1 MYPNYKYKNDFNESF
16 SSFDRMYETDLKKQN
31 KFEKIKNFLI
41 RKKIY
46 VIAGTIILIALLI
59 IIIAASKGGKTEEKH
74 EPISKYYSQRTINYL
89 NLLSSLEKDNYIAYQ
104 YEFQSNSKSSFANK
118 YQYLYN
124 YDTSLIPNNSEV
136 GKYLF
141 HKESYLKQE
150 TDEINYYKNIL
161 KKEPPKHYIYGPS
174 FIKEEYNK
182 GQKLYNPN
190 VKLNSTKDWEGMTI
204 SLNIKHQPFMGNS
217 NGGHI
222 FGWGSAEWQKP
233 GFFISLSYGILYFKQ
248 GKSNLKYDLED
259 AVKLG
264 YDANNPEKRYLTNRP
279 LTDEKWH
286 QVIISLRKVTKEDE
300 KYLTEL
306 NLKEGDFKSEVFIDG
321 ESRKNSTGN
330 IMDDYGELNAFDL
343 SNNSQMSHN
352 TNYFIDNIIVLKKGI
367 NITEAKILYESID
380 QEVTGTPVLLNERC
394 KIPGDLYGIK
404 PDEVYPDSIYPL
416 KAETKFFQ
424 FTSKWSCLGFSYE
437 KFIIDRFKEFCSE
450 HLKITDLEYLNG
462 TLQYYQLENNYRY
475 DISDVLRYY
484 LPQINEKF
492 KNLQE
497 FKKYVK
503 ITSTN
508 SNGKDKKSH
517 IISNFGSW
525 VSSEGLLQVN
535 RFAKELGGIMRL
547 PVANINYFA
556 YFELQGG
563 YINNR
568 IYTISVQNCEDI
580 KFTYNDQK
588 IISYAIKVNQVG
600 YSPKVSE
607 HYGYIGR
614 WMGTFGKLSLSEY
627 VGKPFK
633 LMQNDKEVYTGT
645 IEWRLKDDPKYYTSG
660 IPTDLNGEET
670 LSLNISN
677 YKGTGENYYF
687 YVEGIGISLKFSIS
701 YKGVFNAFYTHMKG
715 LYNQRTGI
723 EHKKP
728 YTYWE
733 TPPHHKGIYVAHH
746 IPNNYHYSSNYIT
759 DDSTGKGFCDFNQFE
774 MIKETSTETYWE
786 DVFGGHADAGDY
798 DNRPY
803 HLQMIDVLGCVFL
816 LRKNI
821 LMDNQLNIPE
831 SNDNIPDILNEMEWG
846 LQIHYL
852 VQQKLNDGS
861 VSTWIESTSHPNGLL
876 DDGTD
881 TARYYIG
888 LSTREDTLRYVEAAG
903 MLSICFKECDSCP
916 QEKYEKWL
924 KSAKWAFE
932 WGIKEEN
939 RCKYSFKM
947 KGRNLTYR
955 EPDVPEEIVAR
966 AALVL
971 YRLTR
976 EEKYKQYIFKD
987 ITSSKYE
994 DKYTNGARRLIDIR
1008 NMNPIDSFPIALFKD
1023 DSDFDLLVSKLNA
1036 SIWSNTKTIINY
1048 QNNATQYL
1056 YRNAYFYKYDERY
1069 YSSLAWGAF
1078 TGQNQLTMLGVGLY
1092 LNEGKEVGDQMLQA
1106 ISFFY
1111 DFELGCNHAGR
1122 TFTTNLGHH
1131 FPIHFV
1137 NHNNWWYNSK
1147 NIFDPI
1153 PGITL
1158 YTFFGDIET
1167 DAFDKFYKIQYAKNE
1182 RIGFKGIDI
1191 PTCPSIFNLSEI
1203 PQNSTQTRNHLWGVI
1218 PFWRRMV
1225 NLEVFSIKSS
1235 EYTIYETI
1243 IKMALASGL
1252 LLGNDE
1258 NVNQCHGIKDC
1269 PSVFPSEELKNKSPR
1284 EDIKD
1289 LLGRWSIP

>member
-1 MYPNYKYKNDFNESF
+1 M
-16 SSFDRMYETDLKKQN
+16 
-31 KFEKIKNFLI
+31 
-41 RKKIY
+41 
-46 VIAGTIILIALLI
+46 
-59 IIIAASKGGKTEEKH
+59 
-74 EPISKYYSQRTINYL
+74 
-89 NLLSSLEKDNYIAYQ
+89 
-104 YEFQSNSKSSFANK
+104 
-118 YQYLYN
+118 
-124 YDTSLIPNNSEV
+124 
-136 GKYLF
+136 
-141 HKESYLKQE
+141 
-150 TDEINYYKNIL
+150 
-161 KKEPPKHYIYGPS
+161 
-174 FIKEEYNK
+174 
-182 GQKLYNPN
+182 
-190 VKLNSTKDWEGMTI
+190 
-204 SLNIKHQPFMGNS
+204 
-217 NGGHI
+217 
-222 FGWGSAEWQKP
+222 
-233 GFFISLSYGILYFKQ
+233 
-248 GKSNLKYDLED
+248 
-259 AVKLG
+259 
-264 YDANNPEKRYLTNRP
+264 
-279 LTDEKWH
+279 
-286 QVIISLRKVTKEDE
+286 
-300 KYLTEL
+300 
-306 NLKEGDFKSEVFIDG
+306 
-321 ESRKNSTGN
+321 
-330 IMDDYGELNAFDL
+330 
-343 SNNSQMSHN
+343 
-352 TNYFIDNIIVLKKGI
+352 
-367 NITEAKILYESID
+367 
-380 QEVTGTPVLLNERC
+380 
-394 KIPGDLYGIK
+394 
-404 PDEVYPDSIYPL
+404 
-416 KAETKFFQ
+416 
-424 FTSKWSCLGFSYE
+424 
-437 KFIIDRFKEFCSE
+437 
-450 HLKITDLEYLNG
+450 
-462 TLQYYQLENNYRY
+462 
-475 DISDVLRYY
+475 
-484 LPQINEKF
+484 PQINEKF
-492 KNLQE
+492 KNLQT
-497 FKKYVK
+497 FKNYVK

-517 IISNFGSW
+517 TISNFGYW

-535 RFAKELGGIMRL
+535 KFAEELGGIMKL

-556 YFELQGG
+556 YFELEGG

-568 IYTISVQNCEDI
+568 IYTISVENCEDI

-600 YSPKVSE
+600 YSPKVTE

-627 VGKPFK
+627 VGKSFK

-645 IEWRLKDDPKYYTSG
+645 IEWRLKDDPIYYTSG

-670 LSLNISN
+670 LLLNISN

-759 DDSTGKGFCDFNQFE
+759 DDNTGEGFCDFKQFE
-774 MIKETSTETYWE
+774 MIKETRTEIYWE

-803 HLQMIDVLGCVFL
+803 HLQMIDILGCVFL

-831 SNDNIPDILNEMEWG
+831 SNDNIPDILNEMEWS

-852 VQQKLNDGS
+852 VQQKLNNGS
-861 VSTWIESTSHPNGLL
+861 VSTWIESTSHPSGLL
-876 DDGTD
+876 DNGTD

-888 LSTREDTLRYVEAAG
+888 LSTREDTLRYAEAAG

-916 QEKYEKWL
+916 QEKYKKWL
-924 KSAKWAFE
+924 RSAEWAFE

-947 KGRNLTYR
+947 KGRNLTYT

-971 YRLTR
+971 YRLTQK
-976 EEKYKQYIFKD
+976 EKYKQYIFKD
-987 ITSSKYE
+987 ITASKYE
-994 DKYTNGARRLIDIR
+994 DKYTYGARRLNDIR
-1008 NMNPIDSFPIALFKD
+1008 SMNPIDSLPVALFKD
-1023 DSDFDLLVSKLNA
+1023 DPDFNLLVSNLNA
-1036 SIWSNTKTIINY
+1036 SIWRNTKIVMNY
-1048 QNNATQYL
+1048 QNNATQYV
-1056 YRNAYFYKYDERY
+1056 YRNAYFYPYDHGY
-1069 YSSLAWGAF
+1069 YSSLGWGGF

-1092 LNEGKEVGDQMLQA
+1092 LNEGKEAGNQILQT
-1106 ISFFY
+1106 ISYFY

-1137 NHNNWWYNSK
+1137 SHNNWWYNSK

-1158 YTFFGDIET
+1158 YTFFGGIEA
-1167 DAFDKFYKIQYAKNE
+1167 DAFTKFYKIQFDKNE
-1182 RIGFKGIDI
+1182 RNGFKGIDVPI
-1191 PTCPSIFNLSEI
+1191 CPSFFNLSEI
-1203 PQNSTQTRNHLWGVI
+1203 PQDYTQARNHLWGVL

-1225 NLEVFSIKSS
+1225 NLEGYSIRSS
-1235 EYTIYETI
+1235 EYTVYETI
-1243 IKMALASGL
+1243 AKMALASGL

-1269 PSVFPSEELKNKSPR
+1269 PSIFPSEELKNKSPR

>member
-104 YEFQSNSKSSFANK
+104 YEFQSNSKSSFAKK

-306 NLKEGDFKSEVFIDG
+306 NLKEGEFKSEVFIDG

-404 PDEVYPDSIYPL
+404 PDEVYPDSIYPF

-517 IISNFGSW
+517 TISNFGSW

-563 YINNR
+563 YVNNR

-852 VQQKLNDGS
+852 VQQKLNNGA

-1203 PQNSTQTRNHLWGVI
+1203 PQNSTQTRNHLWGII

-1225 NLEVFSIKSS
+1225 NLEVYSIKSS